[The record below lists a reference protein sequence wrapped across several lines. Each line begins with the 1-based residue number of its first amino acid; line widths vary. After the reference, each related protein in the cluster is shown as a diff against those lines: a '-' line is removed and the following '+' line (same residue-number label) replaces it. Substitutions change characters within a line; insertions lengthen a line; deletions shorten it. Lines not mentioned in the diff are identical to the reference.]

1 MSSVENTN
9 YVSKNQTDSTEVNV
23 NIINCSLELDN
34 LAEKITSGALQDI
47 CDAYV
52 PRETKSKARLIDLL
66 SAISAA
72 FKLINLSRG
81 RPVFLVQEHYNW
93 ESASGF
99 YFFIGTL
106 EEVKQKLTQTM
117 SIDWKLKKSGYV
129 Y

>member
-1 MSSVENTN
+1 MNSVENTN
-9 YVSKNQTDSTEVNV
+9 YVSKDQTNYTEESVD
-23 NIINCSLELDN
+23 IINHSLELDN
-34 LAEKITSGALQDI
+34 LAEKISSLALQDI

-52 PRETKSKARLIDLL
+52 PRETKSKARSIDLL

-81 RPVFLVQEHYNW
+81 RPVFLVQEHYSW

-106 EEVKQKLTQTM
+106 EEVKQKLTQIM
-117 SIDWKLKKSGYV
+117 SIDWKLKKSGYG